1 VERIVRSRNYV
12 FYPAEGEK
20 PPRTKD
26 ELRAAMERRGLN
38 LKSAGAKEEPVAAVK
53 AAEGAARSIGARGGV
68 KSE

>member
-1 VERIVRSRNYV
+1 V

-26 ELRAAMERRGLN
+26 ELRAAMERRGL
-38 LKSAGAKEEPVAAVK
+38 KSTESNEPVAIK
-53 AAEGAARSIGARGGV
+53 AADTAARAIGGRAGV